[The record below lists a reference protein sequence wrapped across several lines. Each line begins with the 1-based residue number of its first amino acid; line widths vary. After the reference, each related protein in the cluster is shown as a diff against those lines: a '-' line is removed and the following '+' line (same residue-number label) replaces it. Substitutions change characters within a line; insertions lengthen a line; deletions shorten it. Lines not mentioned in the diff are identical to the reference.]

1 MDCIQQNS
9 IVITLSIVTH
19 GKVENLVLTENQQRL
34 LSDTRLFTLA
44 GGFEDVIC
52 MDSLRNNYSNY
63 LNSLF
68 RQDLEQGS
76 YQVMKDYRKK
86 TKKSYTDFSTDF
98 SSFFD
103 TLTNSNVCSIYQ
115 HITIDKIFGLKE
127 KPNSQVGIFVVS
139 VHEKQGDTLKL
150 IYPEI
155 NKKGDTER
163 INLMLLD
170 DFQRFASLFN
180 HKIPS
185 NIFDNLGEDVISVN
199 EKRGYIEYIRMSYLI
214 YIIRNIVA
222 NRSDIEEG
230 GKNCKINL
238 FDFSCTNLGKHLSI
252 NKPSVKM
259 NLNYM
264 KTEDEEQGIP
274 KWGGN
279 FRR

>member
-19 GKVENLVLTENQQRL
+19 GAIESTLLTEEQQSL

-44 GGFEDVIC
+44 GGFEDVVC
-52 MDSLRNNYSNY
+52 MDMLRNNYSNY
-63 LNSLF
+63 LSTLF

-76 YQVMKDYRKK
+76 YKVMKDYRKK
-86 TKKSYTDFSTDF
+86 AKKSYTDF

-115 HITIDKIFGLKE
+115 HITIDKIFGLEE
-127 KPNSQVGIFVVS
+127 KPNSQLGIFVVS

-150 IYPEI
+150 IYPE
-155 NKKGDTER
+155 NKNKGDTER

-199 EKRGYIEYIRMSYLI
+199 EKMGYIEYIRMSYLI

-238 FDFSCTNLGKHLSI
+238 FDFSCISLGRHLSI

-279 FRR
+279 FGRKK

>member
-1 MDCIQQNS
+1 MMDCIQQNS
-9 IVITLSIVTH
+9 LVVTLSIVTH
-19 GKVENLVLTENQQRL
+19 GAIESTILTEEQQSL

-52 MDSLRNNYSNY
+52 PDNLRNNYSTF

-68 RQDLEQGS
+68 RRDLEQGS
-76 YQVMKDYRKK
+76 YKVMKDYSI
-86 TKKSYTDFSTDF
+86 KSKESYSSFR
-98 SSFFD
+98 SFFD
-103 TLTNSNVCSIYQ
+103 TITNSNICSIYQ
-115 HITIDKIFGLKE
+115 HITIDKIFGLEE

-150 IYPEI
+150 IYPED
-155 NKKGDTER
+155 NNKGDTER

-222 NRSDIEEG
+222 NRSDIEQG

-238 FDFSCTNLGKHLSI
+238 FDFSCTSLGRHLSI
-252 NKPSVKM
+252 HEPSVKI
-259 NLNYM
+259 NLGHM
-264 KTEDEEQGIP
+264 KTEDEEQGLP

-279 FRR
+279 FRRKK

>member
-19 GKVENLVLTENQQRL
+19 GAIESTILTEEQQSL

-44 GGFEDVIC
+44 GGFEDVVC
-52 MDSLRNNYSNY
+52 MDMLRNNYSNY
-63 LNSLF
+63 LNTLF

-76 YQVMKDYRKK
+76 YKVMKDYRKK
-86 TKKSYTDFSTDF
+86 AKKSYTEF
-98 SSFFD
+98 SSFFN
-103 TLTNSNVCSIYQ
+103 TLSNSNVCSIYQ
-115 HITIDKIFGLKE
+115 HITIDKIFGLEE
-127 KPNSQVGIFVVS
+127 KPNSQIGIFIVS
-139 VHEKQGDTLKL
+139 IHEKQGDTLKL

-170 DFQRFASLFN
+170 DFKRFASLFN
-180 HKIPS
+180 HKIPI

-199 EKRGYIEYIRMSYLI
+199 EKRGYIEYIRMSYLV
-214 YIIRNIVA
+214 YIIRNIIA
-222 NRSDIEEG
+222 SRSDIEEG

-238 FDFSCTNLGKHLSI
+238 FDFSCISLGGHLSI

-279 FRR
+279 FGRKK

>member
-9 IVITLSIVTH
+9 IVVTLSIVTH
-19 GKVENLVLTENQQRL
+19 GAIESTILTEEQQSL

-44 GGFEDVIC
+44 GGFEDVVC
-52 MDSLRNNYSNY
+52 MDMLRNNYSNY
-63 LNSLF
+63 LNTMF
-68 RQDLEQGS
+68 RQDLDQGS
-76 YQVMKDYRKK
+76 YKVMKDYRKK
-86 TKKSYTDFSTDF
+86 AKKSYTDF

-115 HITIDKIFGLKE
+115 HITIDKIFGLEE
-127 KPNSQVGIFVVS
+127 KPNSQLGIFVVS

-150 IYPEI
+150 IYPE
-155 NKKGDTER
+155 NANKGDAER

-199 EKRGYIEYIRMSYLI
+199 EKRRYIEYIRMSYLI

-238 FDFSCTNLGKHLSI
+238 FDFSCISLGRHLSI

>member
-19 GKVENLVLTENQQRL
+19 GAIESTLLTEEQQSL

-44 GGFEDVIC
+44 GGFEDVVC
-52 MDSLRNNYSNY
+52 MDMLRNNYSNY
-63 LNSLF
+63 LSTLF

-76 YQVMKDYRKK
+76 YKVMKDYRKK
-86 TKKSYTDFSTDF
+86 AKKSYTDF

-115 HITIDKIFGLKE
+115 HITIDKIFGLEE
-127 KPNSQVGIFVVS
+127 KPNSQLGIFVVS

-150 IYPEI
+150 IYPEDK
-155 NKKGDTER
+155 NKGDTER

-199 EKRGYIEYIRMSYLI
+199 EKMGYIEYIRMSYLI

-238 FDFSCTNLGKHLSI
+238 FDFSCISLGRHLSI

-279 FRR
+279 FGRKK